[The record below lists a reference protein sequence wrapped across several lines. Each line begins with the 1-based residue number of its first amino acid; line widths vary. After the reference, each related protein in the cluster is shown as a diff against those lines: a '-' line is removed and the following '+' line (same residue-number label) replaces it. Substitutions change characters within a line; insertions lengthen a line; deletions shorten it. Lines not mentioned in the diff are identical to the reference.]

1 MIGGIYMTEELAL
14 YDVTIIG
21 GGPAG
26 LYTAFYSGMRD
37 LKTKIIEYGPELG
50 GRLLIYPEKM
60 IWDVGG
66 VAPILGEQLIKQLIE
81 QAKTFDPTIVL
92 KQQITGVEKLID
104 GSFILTAATGERHR
118 SKTIILAI
126 GYGMLTMKKLEI
138 EGADRYEVTNLHYTV
153 QELEEFRGKN
163 VLISGGG
170 NSAVDWANELEAI
183 AASVTVVHR
192 RDEFG
197 GHEQNVR
204 RMKESSVTV
213 ATPCEITQLHG
224 GGDMIESVS
233 ITYLETGEVSRV
245 DVDAVI
251 VNHGLGYNYGP
262 LAEWGIHMKD
272 HVALVDEHG
281 ETNIPGIYGAGDF
294 IEHPSKVRL
303 IAGAFT
309 DGALALNAAKLRI
322 EPDAPEMAYVS
333 SHNIRFKERNKKI
346 GLDDDNYQD
355 VRG

>member
-1 MIGGIYMTEELAL
+1 MSEKLEL

-37 LKTKIIEYGPELG
+37 LKTKVIEYGPELG
-50 GRLLIYPEKM
+50 GRMLIYPEKM

-66 VAPILGEQLIKQLIE
+66 ITPILGEQLIAQLVE
-81 QAKTFDPTIVL
+81 QAKTFAPTIIL
-92 KQQITGVEKLID
+92 NQQVTGVERLAD
-104 GSFILTAATGERHR
+104 DSFMLTAATGEKHQ
-118 SKTIILAI
+118 SKTIILAV
-126 GYGMLTMKKLEI
+126 GYGMLTMNKLEI

-153 QELEEFRGKN
+153 QELDVFRGKN

-170 NSAVDWANELEAI
+170 NSAVDWANGLEPI

-192 RDEFG
+192 RDDFG
-197 GHEQNVR
+197 GHETNVR
-204 RMKESSVTV
+204 KMKESSVTV
-213 ATPCEITQLHG
+213 ATPYKIARLHG
-224 GGDMIESVS
+224 EGDSIERVS
-233 ITYLETGEVSRV
+233 ICHLETGAVEEIN
-245 DVDAVI
+245 VDAVV
-251 VNHGLGYNYGP
+251 VNHGLGCDYGP
-262 LAEWGIHMKD
+262 LAGWGIEMQD
-272 HVALVDEHG
+272 NVALVDENG

-303 IAGAFT
+303 IAGAFS
-309 DGALALNAAKLRI
+309 DGAHALNAAKTRI
-322 EPDAPEMAYVS
+322 EPDAPKMAYVS
-333 SHNIRFKERNKKI
+333 SHNIRFKEKNKKI

>member
-1 MIGGIYMTEELAL
+1 
-14 YDVTIIG
+14 
-21 GGPAG
+21 
-26 LYTAFYSGMRD
+26 
-37 LKTKIIEYGPELG
+37 
-50 GRLLIYPEKM
+50 
-60 IWDVGG
+60 
-66 VAPILGEQLIKQLIE
+66 
-81 QAKTFDPTIVL
+81 
-92 KQQITGVEKLID
+92 QITGVEKLID

-233 ITYLETGEVSRV
+233 ITY
-245 DVDAVI
+245 
-251 VNHGLGYNYGP
+251 
-262 LAEWGIHMKD
+262 
-272 HVALVDEHG
+272 
-281 ETNIPGIYGAGDF
+281 
-294 IEHPSKVRL
+294 
-303 IAGAFT
+303 
-309 DGALALNAAKLRI
+309 
-322 EPDAPEMAYVS
+322 
-333 SHNIRFKERNKKI
+333 
-346 GLDDDNYQD
+346 
-355 VRG
+355 

>member
-1 MIGGIYMTEELAL
+1 MTEKLEL

-37 LKTKIIEYGPELG
+37 LKTKIIEFGPELG
-50 GRLLIYPEKM
+50 GRMLIYPEKM

-66 VAPILGEQLIKQLIE
+66 VTPILGGQLIAQLVE
-81 QAKTFDPTIVL
+81 QAKTFDPTIIL
-92 KQQITGVEKLID
+92 NQQVTDVERLAD
-104 GSFILTAATGERHR
+104 DTFILTTATGEKHL
-118 SKTIILAI
+118 SKTIILAV
-126 GYGMLTMKKLEI
+126 GYGMLTMNKLEI
-138 EGADRYEVTNLHYTV
+138 DGADRYEVTNLHYTV
-153 QELEEFRGKN
+153 QELEEFRDKN

-170 NSAVDWANELEAI
+170 NSAVDWANELEPI

-192 RDEFG
+192 RDDFG
-197 GHEQNVR
+197 GHEMNVR
-204 RMKESSVTV
+204 RMKESSVAV
-213 ATPCEITQLHG
+213 ATPYEIVRLHG
-224 GGDMIESVS
+224 DGNLIERVS
-233 ITYLETGEVSRV
+233 ISHLETGTVEEIN
-245 DVDAVI
+245 VDAVV
-251 VNHGLGYNYGP
+251 VNHGVGCDYGA
-262 LAEWGIHMKD
+262 LTEWGLKMQD
-272 HVALVDEHG
+272 NVALVDENG
-281 ETNIPGIYGAGDF
+281 ETNIPGIFGAGDF
-294 IEHPSKVRL
+294 IDHPSKVRL

-322 EPDAPEMAYVS
+322 EPDAPKMAYVS